1 MTKFKSIISVL
12 LCVISVIS
20 LVGCKDSLPQ
30 ARGVETPDSNALKDY
45 EEVVEFNAYSSV
57 PELLGTPRNLIGN
70 NYILKNGV
78 ENYFETYLSTENLDV
93 TYYVGSRNMIYEPS
107 ATASLYVIGVRVRTQ
122 DKNIETVNGKRKVT
136 YITDKYVL
144 GMQVGIESEKACKTL
159 EAFGY
164 KKLYEQPPITSGVS
178 TSREISYQKGII
190 VVSMAVET
198 SGEVSSF
205 YAWIPYDTSKIE
217 QAFDNSHVPAK
228 LGLIYNCYG
237 SPVTEF
243 SFLQKTESN
252 SARVYTAEDGS
263 VAVMHGYPDASDMLM
278 CTQVTFSSKD
288 YNVDGATVGMTFRE
302 CIDKLTA
309 AGWTLLKDSS
319 TLTKGE
325 ITLKLFDLDSLEF
338 SDNPTVIGE
347 DSKVVT
353 YIRYYLPSP
362 SYHDKISSGK

>member
-1 MTKFKSIISVL
+1 MNKFKSVISVL

-20 LVGCKDSLPQ
+20 LVGCKGSLPK
-30 ARGVETPDSNALKDY
+30 ARGVETPDTNVLKDY
-45 EEVVEFNAYSSV
+45 EEVVEFNAYSVV
-57 PELLGTPRNLIGN
+57 PELLGTPRSLIEN
-70 NYILKNGV
+70 NFTLMSGV
-78 ENYFETYLSTENLDV
+78 ENYFETYLSTSNTDI
-93 TYYVGSRNMIYEPS
+93 TCYVGSRTMRYSPS
-107 ATASLYVIGVRVRTQ
+107 ATDELYINGIRVRTQ
-122 DKNIETVNGKRKVT
+122 DKKIETANGKRKVT
-136 YITDKYVL
+136 YVTDKYVM
-144 GMQVGIESEKACKTL
+144 GMQVGIESEEACKTL

-164 KKLYEQPPITSGVS
+164 TKLYEQPVITSGVAS
-178 TSREISYQKGII
+178 SREISYQKGII
-190 VVSMAVET
+190 IISMAVET

-205 YAWIPYDTSKIE
+205 YAWIPYDTSEIE
-217 QAFDNSHVPAK
+217 QTFDNSHVPAK

-263 VAVMHGYPDASDMLM
+263 VAVMHGYPDASDMMM
-278 CTQVTFSSKD
+278 CAQVTFSSKD
-288 YNVDGATVGMTFRE
+288 YNVDGASVGMTFRE

-325 ITLKLFDLDSLEF
+325 ITLKLFDVDSLEF

-347 DSKVVT
+347 DKKVVT

-362 SYHDKISSGK
+362 SSFDRISKDS